1 MALKAVVEAI
11 LMRERR
17 STMVATRAMARMG
30 IL

>member
-1 MALKAVVEAI
+1 MALKAVVEAM

-17 STMVATRAMARMG
+17 RTIVATKVMARMG